1 MPARPRKLAPLQL
14 LLEAMKRPVN
24 RRVLSIQ
31 HDLPLTRAHKLANV
45 AREILA
51 RSSRPE
57 YPVSLHVFHGT
68 PRKYKGLPDPKIPHE
83 GGTFV
88 TPVKRAAMSY
98 RDDHHWLDSS
108 SEQGKLFNLMLM
120 GKEVHVPKGI
130 VEGHGKPGIIN
141 AFMHG
146 RGNRAKVDYPSYIAN
161 AEDMLVPVKSPE
173 GRLRRVIQR
182 LQDDVAKDL
191 DLAASKTLNDRNDP
205 SGYWRS
211 LFRGSRSRSKVPF
224 HPNSEWTSVEFPDG
238 RSQTPEL
245 THHSRALAAKMIG
258 EGIELSSRAK
268 AKLSVR
274 SARELAEIAAMDRLN
289 KSLWFGAPLA
299 ESAMSRVAKGRI
311 LKITK
316 HMPGLSDADVSWYES
331 LIRKEDQWRKM
342 RRAFASLTPSDRTGQ
357 MRLPFKHSLRPILD
371 QLGRQ
376 EVELSSL
383 PTTWGEEARPDT
395 FKTIQ
400 EVAPG
405 RILSFLA
412 DNLREAIKR
421 SLNSDLPF

>member
-57 YPVSLHVFHGT
+57 YPVSVHVFHGT
-68 PRKYKGLPDPKIPHE
+68 PRKYKGLPDPTIPQE

-98 RDDHHWLDSS
+98 RDDHHWLDSRPG
-108 SEQGKLFNLMLM
+108 QGKLFNLMLM

-130 VEGHGKPGIIN
+130 VGGHGKPGIIN

-191 DLAASKTLNDRNDP
+191 DLAEIQTLNDRNDP
-205 SGYWRS
+205 GGYWRS

-224 HPNSEWTSVEFPDG
+224 HPDSEWTSVEFPDG

-258 EGIELSSRAK
+258 EGIELSSVAKRKADLRLAKIKESNARA
-268 AKLSVR
+268 AEWSSRYQSSHVFGQE
-274 SARELAEIAAMDRLN
+274 SARPDSPSAIAVERRRKFPPKDIELKRKRLRMSRGGGQL
-289 KSLWFGAPLA
+289 KLPLGSPLA
-299 ESAMSRVAKGRI
+299 ELLDHLRKYPAIDPNVRLGEQQ
-311 LKITK
+311 LKT
-316 HMPGLSDADVSWYES
+316 
-331 LIRKEDQWRKM
+331 
-342 RRAFASLTPSDRTGQ
+342 
-357 MRLPFKHSLRPILD
+357 
-371 QLGRQ
+371 LG
-376 EVELSSL
+376 E
-383 PTTWGEEARPDT
+383 
-395 FKTIQ
+395 I
-400 EVAPG
+400 APG
-405 RILSFLA
+405 RILSYLA
-412 DNLREAIKR
+412 ASLRKAIET
-421 SLNSDLPF
+421 DIPF